1 MIYLKT
7 VQLPVFKN
15 VNQSDNKKT
24 DHVNFRLTLFNCL
37 GDSLERRL
45 CRDGKYGEERA
56 KKRQSSY
63 GLREVK
69 PGRQ

>member
-15 VNQSDNKKT
+15 VNQS